1 MDLSENIEQIV
12 TDGVSGNITPDEFL
26 RRVGKAVEADPLAP
40 EGIPAAIDAWTARG
54 RRINE
59 LVQAARDHKEDG
71 EVGAV
76 IKLLSS
82 VFTVDE
88 DGEPTPERKQAKARG
103 WPAME
108 DEAPRPRRR
117 TPWGPGNPLFDS
129 DEVVMARHAV
139 EVLTEIREHIAL
151 QGVEAVSDIIDA
163 MIAEREALI
172 PDPIEEDGE
181 E

>member
-40 EGIPAAIDAWTARG
+40 EGIPVAIEAWTARG

-88 DGEPTPERKQAKARG
+88 DGEPTPERKQASERG

-108 DEAPRPRRR
+108 YEAPRPRRY
-117 TPWGPGNPLFDS
+117 PEYDPFES
-129 DEVVMARHAV
+129 EEAVMARHAV

-151 QGVEAVSDIIDA
+151 QGVEAVSEIIDA